1 MSAEIAR
8 TIADQLTQS
17 NNGYNRLKAMI
28 SGNNFYYSSAN
39 DKNLGGGLSFQFKGS
54 RKASLCGIVLDFNDT
69 YTMKFYRGIK
79 EVKEIS
85 DLYAEDLMGVFSVPQ
100 TVKELRQTD
109 LPLFS

>member
-17 NNGYNRLKAMI
+17 SNGYNRLKAMI
-28 SGNNFYYSSAN
+28 AGNNFYYSSAN
-39 DKNLGGGLSFQFKGS
+39 AKNLGGLSFQFKGS
-54 RKASLCGIVLDFNDT
+54 RKASLCGIVLDFDDT

-85 DLYAEDLMGVFSVPQ
+85 GLYAEDLMGVFEDF
-100 TVKELRQTD
+100 TGLYLKL
-109 LPLFS
+109 